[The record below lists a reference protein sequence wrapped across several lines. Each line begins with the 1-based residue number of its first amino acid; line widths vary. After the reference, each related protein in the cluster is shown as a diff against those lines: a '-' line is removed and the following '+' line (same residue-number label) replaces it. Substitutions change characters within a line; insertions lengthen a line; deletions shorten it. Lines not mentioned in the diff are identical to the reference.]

1 MRFCPLICVPRSLSA
16 ERHAACTRSVAMS
29 LLADGQKRPYAPTP
43 FDQAGGSSK
52 QSKPSP
58 GGGGLNQQQQHA
70 LELALSGVSIFLTGG
85 AGTGKSFTLRRIISA
100 LKGR

>member
-1 MRFCPLICVPRSLSA
+1 MRDEYALCSLICVLRSLSA
-16 ERHAACTRSVAMS
+16 DERHAACTRSDDMS

-58 GGGGLNQQQQHA
+58 GGGGLN
-70 LELALSGVSIFLTGG
+70 
-85 AGTGKSFTLRRIISA
+85 
-100 LKGR
+100 